1 MSDTFLHL
9 VPNDPRWH
17 PEEAAATAAVKIARG
32 LFPLAEHVAVEY
44 EEGVTFFD
52 AGANTES
59 IHCPFCGN
67 DLEDWWG
74 EAMDQAA
81 ASRFEDLSVTTPCCH
96 KASSLNDLRYV
107 WPAAFGVCALT
118 VVNPGVASLASEQL
132 RTIEQAMGSPL
143 EAIWQHL

>member
-1 MSDTFLHL
+1 MSDSFLRL
-9 VPNDPRWH
+9 VPYDPHWH
-17 PEEAAATAAVKIARG
+17 PDAPAAAAALKIVSD

-44 EEGVTFFD
+44 EEGVMFFD

-59 IHCPFCGN
+59 VHCPFCGS

-74 EAMDQAA
+74 GAMDRAA

-132 RTIEQAMGSPL
+132 RTIEQAMGAPL
-143 EAIWQHL
+143 KAIWQHL